1 MNELIAQNVQP
12 VKDEAQDA
20 YTVSPAWKACREGAG

>member
-12 VKDEAQDA
+12 VEDEAQAA
-20 YTVSPAWKACREGAG
+20 YTVTGLEGLREGAG